1 MEKLHLIDLPPNR
14 FENAMMQ
21 EINVEDIN
29 QHNEGLMTLLEVY
42 VDNFIALSND
52 IRHTHLMSLSRATLH
67 GIHVIFP
74 PPEVTGHNVF
84 DPISLKK
91 MQYCDGIWDHHKEIL
106 GWDFYGINY
115 NIQLPAKKNSD
126 ICTLTQKIQKN
137 LEWPSP
143 SIRNSQ

>member
-52 IRHTHLMSLSRATLH
+52 IRHTHLMSLSRAMLH
-67 GIHVIFP
+67 GIRAIFP
-74 PPEVTGHNVF
+74 PPEVTGHTGF
-84 DPISLKK
+84 DPI
-91 MQYCDGIWDHHKEIL
+91 
-106 GWDFYGINY
+106 
-115 NIQLPAKKNSD
+115 A
-126 ICTLTQKIQKN
+126 QKN
-137 LEWPSP
+137 A
-143 SIRNSQ
+143 R